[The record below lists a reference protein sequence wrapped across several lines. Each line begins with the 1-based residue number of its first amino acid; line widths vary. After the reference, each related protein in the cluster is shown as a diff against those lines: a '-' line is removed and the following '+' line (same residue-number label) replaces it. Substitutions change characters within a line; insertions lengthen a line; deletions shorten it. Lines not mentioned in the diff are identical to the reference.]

1 MNDDI
6 EAREKFLFT
15 LDWLLAVNER
25 HANAVEFGLLHVCFH
40 DKQILGNVYGAQQAA
55 KLLMGLAAKL
65 RKEFRKT
72 DLVARDGTDFWILIP
87 YTDPST
93 VTEKVGQLVEIASG
107 DGLDVVD
114 RDMAFFNLKNL
125 DTIKSLAADGALGFL
140 ENLRK
145 MRHVAR
151 SWENTRAKN

>member
-15 LDWLLAVNER
+15 LDWLLALNER
-25 HANAVEFGLLHVCFH
+25 HANAIQCGLLHVCFH

-55 KLLMGLAAKL
+55 RLLIGLAAKL
-65 RKEFRKT
+65 RQEFRKT

-87 YTDPST
+87 YTDPAT
-93 VTEKVGQLVEIASG
+93 VTEKVGQLIELASN
-107 DGLDVVD
+107 DGLDIVD
-114 RDMAFFNLKNL
+114 RDMAFFDLKTL
-125 DTIKSLAADGALGFL
+125 ESIKSLAADGPLAFL

-145 MRHVAR
+145 NRNVTR
-151 SWENTRAKN
+151 SWEHTRTKD